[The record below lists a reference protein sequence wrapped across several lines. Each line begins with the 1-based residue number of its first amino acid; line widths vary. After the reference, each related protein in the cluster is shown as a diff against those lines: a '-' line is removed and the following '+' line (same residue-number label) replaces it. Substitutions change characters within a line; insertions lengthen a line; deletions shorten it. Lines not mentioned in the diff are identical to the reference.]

1 MRSGLTRRHRRDAA
15 CALGRSADHGA
26 RFVARCDLDSDLDTC
41 RRVSIK
47 LWRKA
52 QPSCSREDSNLHG
65 LPHTVLSRTRLPI
78 PPRELKKFGPL
89 NCAAISRAQAEMTR
103 YGLAL
108 NLSAPSFTRPGFQL
122 LRLAG
127 FAQRTEQVGI
137 ICSHDFVILWR
148 LIGRFFPTLERC
160 AVKLGCFWIIA
171 AGMIDD
177 RQIAFR
183 LGNVGMC

>member
-1 MRSGLTRRHRRDAA
+1 MKIRPAATANVLTRLHYGASCHHGEQRFRCFWPSVDCSGRRAI
-15 CALGRSADHGA
+15 R
-26 RFVARCDLDSDLDTC
+26 
-41 RRVSIK
+41 
-47 LWRKA
+47 
-52 QPSCSREDSNLHG
+52 PCSREDSNLHG

-108 NLSAPSFTRPGFQL
+108 NLSAPSFARPRFQL

-127 FAQRTEQVGI
+127 FAQRTEQVGV